1 MSAAFTDRLASF
13 LHFHADF
20 NEKSYGLV
28 RGETSLL
35 KDFCFIDASQRLI
48 TRNDCLKM
56 ILRPA
61 ALEFVFDGFSLF
73 FSLLFTNKKYPTLC
87 IRSFSHKNN
96 ANLAPQ
102 LVLLVGENINT
113 YWKCSSKK
121 VVHDTNVFARNNYER
136 KYHLSRVSCL
146 WQQPT
151 YFNQDSS
158 YTLYFFTYTNIMT
171 TIKALLIE
179 TFHQSS

>member
-1 MSAAFTDRLASF
+1 MIFPKPIVFDSKSNMSAAFTDRLASF

-61 ALEFVFDGFSLF
+61 SLEFVLTVFLI
-73 FSLLFTNKKYPTLC
+73 FSLLFTNKNIQHFAY
-87 IRSFSHKNN
+87 
-96 ANLAPQ
+96 
-102 LVLLVGENINT
+102 VLF
-113 YWKCSSKK
+113 
-121 VVHDTNVFARNNYER
+121 H
-136 KYHLSRVSCL
+136 
-146 WQQPT
+146 
-151 YFNQDSS
+151 
-158 YTLYFFTYTNIMT
+158 
-171 TIKALLIE
+171 IKTML
-179 TFHQSS
+179 T